1 MVGNKH
7 ARIICCCRDS
17 GIKETHWALKQHV
30 AFNLLTQ
37 CFQMDVKSF
46 ILAMSFLPQCDLYI
60 LEVGCIPIANVNIE
74 SFKSVANSI
83 KLFGYISKDKGG
95 I

>member
-1 MVGNKH
+1 
-7 ARIICCCRDS
+7 
-17 GIKETHWALKQHV
+17 
-30 AFNLLTQ
+30 
-37 CFQMDVKSF
+37 MDVKSF